1 MMCCGRS
8 SVLLGVVALCTNSV
22 CVVFAASSSLSSP
35 TRYRHSLLDA
45 KINFVLSCCVDRAV
59 LLPVQL
65 IILSTILYEDNSQ
78 QQLSFLQSEFQRLLL
93 VSEEDEVTWEDMVS
107 SGLSGEDAQ
116 VRNNLERKAP
126 GKWVGHSTLL
136 LCMLP
141 DISTRRNNPIHF
153 LA

>member
-1 MMCCGRS
+1 MMCRGRS
-8 SVLLGVVALCTNSV
+8 SVSSGVVALCTNSV
-22 CVVFAASSSLSSP
+22 CVVLAAPSSLSSP
-35 TRYRHSLLDA
+35 TYRHSLLDA

-59 LLPVQL
+59 LLPVQR

-78 QQLSFLQSEFQRLLL
+78 QQLSFLQSEFRRLLL
-93 VSEEDEVTWEDMVS
+93 VSKEDVVRWEDMVS

-116 VRNNLERKAP
+116 FRNNLERKAP

-136 LCMLP
+136 LCVLP
-141 DISTRRNNPIHF
+141 AICTRRNNPIHF